1 MSPIRFVLFHP
12 SHPGNI
18 GAAARAIKTMGYTD
32 LVLVNPEKE
41 HPHPEARARS
51 SHALDVL
58 LNARVV
64 STLAEAVEDCAL
76 VVGASARRRRL
87 NWPEYNPRECAEE
100 MMRVTSTTDEDGKPM
115 PVAIICGNEKYGL
128 TNDELNLC
136 NALVYI
142 PTNKDYNSL
151 NLAAAVQL
159 LAYEMRMAEDI
170 KEDLP
175 EHDHRPATSVEMEM
189 LYEHLE
195 RVIIASGFL
204 NPDNP
209 RNLMR
214 RLRRLFNR
222 AHLDENEL
230 NIMRGIL
237 TSLAPGSGNKDWEP
251 AALNG
256 TDGDSAE
263 DVKE

>member
-1 MSPIRFVLFHP
+1 MLPVRFVLFQP

-18 GAAARAIKTMGYTD
+18 GAAARAIKTMGYSE

-58 LNARVV
+58 LEARVV
-64 STLAEAVEDCAL
+64 STLAEAVSDCGL

-87 NWPEYNPRECAEE
+87 NWPEFDPRQCATEAK
-100 MMRVTSTTDEDGKPM
+100 RQGGLK
-115 PVAIICGNEKYGL
+115 PVAIVFGNEQAGL

-142 PTNKDYNSL
+142 PTNADYSSL
-151 NLAAAVQL
+151 NLAAAVQV
-159 LAYEMRMAEDI
+159 LAYEMRIA
-170 KEDLP
+170 EDLP
-175 EHDHRPATSVEMEM
+175 DDVPPPDSPPAKSGDVE
-189 LYEHLE
+189 LFYEHLE
-195 RVIIASGFL
+195 RVIIDSGFL

-214 RLRRLFNR
+214 RVRRLFNR
-222 AHLDENEL
+222 ARLDENEL

-237 TSLAPGSGNKDWEP
+237 TSIAPGSGSRNWKQDD
-251 AALNG
+251 
-256 TDGDSAE
+256 TDGSD
-263 DVKE
+263 